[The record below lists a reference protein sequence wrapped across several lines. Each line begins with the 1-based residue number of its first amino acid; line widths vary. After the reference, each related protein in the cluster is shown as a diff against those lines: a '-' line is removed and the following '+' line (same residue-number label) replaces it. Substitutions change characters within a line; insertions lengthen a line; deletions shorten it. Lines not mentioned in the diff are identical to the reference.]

1 MSVKLTTDLQNPEA
15 KPWFLWDDPMTVAE
29 VRRVLDEGSDAARL
43 RLLAR
48 ILREARDTEV
58 WAFTTPR
65 EVIREWDRLAPMLGR
80 RRAFWA
86 WLLDAWRAQGLLD
99 GASCPDSPPRR

>member
-1 MSVKLTTDLQNPEA
+1 MGVQLGTDLSNPDTI
-15 KPWFLWDDPMTVAE
+15 PWFLWDQPMRVAD
-29 VRRVLDEGSDAARL
+29 VHRVLSEGSASARR

-58 WAFTTPR
+58 WAFTTPD
-65 EVIREWDRLAPMLGR
+65 EVSREWDRLAPMLGK

-86 WLLDAWRAQGLLD
+86 WLLAKWKEQGRLDA
-99 GASCPDSPPRR
+99 